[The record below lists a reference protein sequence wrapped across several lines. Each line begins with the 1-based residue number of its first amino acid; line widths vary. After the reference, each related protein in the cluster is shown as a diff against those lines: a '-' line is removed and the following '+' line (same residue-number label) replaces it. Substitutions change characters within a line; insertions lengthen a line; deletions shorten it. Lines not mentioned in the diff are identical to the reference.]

1 MKTDEGARFRA
12 GGGPIVR
19 PCYNRRMIAPST
31 RFGFRG
37 GSAARFFAACGG
49 PAAFFVDVAGL
60 ALFVAWTFALW
71 NGIGV
76 AAARAVEGQASAFLA
91 LQGACTALA
100 ALAAAVCVLCSRAS
114 ARTAFGAA
122 CAVASVCAVPCVAVA
137 ARLDSP
143 VLLAAGFCLSGMG
156 STVRLAWEAAMSEK
170 DVRRA
175 ACSIACSYGAG
186 FALFCLSS
194 LLPPAASAVVAAAFP
209 LASIALLVRFRSPFL
224 REFASTRLPC
234 SVPRGGREASRGEA
248 SRKRRLMPQTA
259 AVRLTAACGLVFF
272 AYGVMRTSG
281 LADNAL
287 AARDSLAASLP
298 ALATCL
304 AIAAAYA
311 AFVRMPA
318 AAVYLGA
325 AMLVCVA
332 ALPQGRQPWLDALVF
347 AAAVAAADTVKYEA
361 WFLFVRACAGRM
373 AAIFVALA
381 GLRCAQWAGSTAGQ
395 ALALFGGGDASAS
408 AFAVLVSVIAALLFL
423 VGGSVFG
430 ALIPEHRRE
439 VPDAVDEKIRGASDR
454 DEDARPDEAR
464 DAIGAFA
471 AQALLTPRETEVF
484 ALWVRGHTGAY
495 IEKTLFISKSTVK
508 THIGHI
514 YEKTGTSNREELL
527 AAFDEFSRRPS

>member
-1 MKTDEGARFRA
+1 ML
-12 GGGPIVR
+12 

-37 GSAARFFAACGG
+37 GQAARFFAACGG

-100 ALAAAVCVLCSRAS
+100 AFAAAVCVLRARAS
-114 ARTAFGAA
+114 ARMAFGAA

-137 ARLDSP
+137 SRLDSP
-143 VLLAAGFCLSGMG
+143 ALLAAGFCLSGMG

-194 LLPPAASAVVAAAFP
+194 LLPPAVSAVVAAAFP
-209 LASIALLVRFRSPFL
+209 LASIALFVRFRSPFL
-224 REFASTRLPC
+224 REFASTRLPY
-234 SVPRGGREASRGEA
+234 SVLRGGRGASHGEV
-248 SRKRRLMPQTA
+248 SHDEPPRKRRLMPQTA
-259 AVRLTAACGLVFF
+259 AIRLTAACGLVFF

-347 AAAVAAADTVKYEA
+347 AAAVAAADTVKYEV
-361 WFLFVRACAGRM
+361 WFLFIRACAGRV
-373 AAIFVALA
+373 AAILVALA

-395 ALALFGGGDASAS
+395 ALALFGDGDASAS

-439 VPDAVDEKIRGASDR
+439 APGAVDEKIRGASDR

-527 AAFDEFSRRPS
+527 AAFDEFSCRPS